1 MDWQRGDTTKAA
13 IGRRPATAEHDG
25 LAKGVRSIPF
35 PETVG
40 LRTLTGVSIAT
51 NRIHWALFRRYSHR
65 KGPSC
70 KSAAQS
76 ARCRRA

>member
-1 MDWQRGDTTKAA
+1 MDWQRGNKPKAA
-13 IGRRPATAEHDG
+13 IGRGPATAEHYG
-25 LAKGVRSIPF
+25 LTKGVRNILL

-51 NRIHWALFRRYSHR
+51 NRIHWALFRGYSHR
-65 KGPSC
+65 KGLSC

-76 ARCRRA
+76 ARR